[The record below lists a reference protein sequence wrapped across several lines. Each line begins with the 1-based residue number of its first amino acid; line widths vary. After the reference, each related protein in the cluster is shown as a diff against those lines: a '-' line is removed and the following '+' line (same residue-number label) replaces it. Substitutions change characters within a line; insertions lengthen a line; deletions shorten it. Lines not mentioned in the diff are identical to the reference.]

1 MRTENVLTKPA
12 WYGFSCWIL
21 PSYCDLFLCRIV
33 IVQERMEHARFE
45 PVPIDLDEYRR
56 KLVTSDRNMAKYEQM
71 DDNVSPS
78 SFRVMRS

>member
-1 MRTENVLTKPA
+1 M
-12 WYGFSCWIL
+12 
-21 PSYCDLFLCRIV
+21 FLCRIV

>member
-12 WYGFSCWIL
+12 WYGFYCWIL
-21 PSYCDLFLCRIV
+21 PSRCDLFLCRTV

-78 SFRVMRS
+78 CFRVMRS

>member
-1 MRTENVLTKPA
+1 MRTENELTKPA

-78 SFRVMRS
+78 CFRVMRS

>member
-21 PSYCDLFLCRIV
+21 PSSCDLFLCRIV

>member
-21 PSYCDLFLCRIV
+21 PSHCDLFLCRTV
-33 IVQERMEHARFE
+33 IAQERMEHARFE

>member
-45 PVPIDLDEYRR
+45 PIPIDLDEYRR

>member
-1 MRTENVLTKPA
+1 MRTENVLTNPA

-21 PSYCDLFLCRIV
+21 PSHCDLFLCRTV

-45 PVPIDLDEYRR
+45 PVPINLLEYQM
-56 KLVTSDRNMAKYEQM
+56 KLLTSDRNMAKYEQM

-78 SFRVMRS
+78 CFRVMCS